1 MPDSSP
7 TPWIGRVLATSPTVE
22 VVDPFSE
29 NRTLEVR
36 SNLSVSPGCYVSVVQ
51 RPDVS
56 EVVEVLATPG
66 SARAAVYD
74 LIVEREL
81 NPSFPE
87 RVEAEVAMLL
97 DDPGID
103 DADLVDLTGRPFVTV
118 DGAYTRDLDQALWI
132 ERAGDGYRVWYALAD
147 ASFYVRPGMAV
158 FEEALRR
165 GASFYLPGLAVPMLP
180 RALSENLISLNAGES
195 RRATVFRMD
204 LDAKG
209 QCRGTRLLRARIQ
222 SLAKLTFDEVQS
234 LYDGPDASGLRGEP
248 YAESLSLLREVGNLR
263 IADAEQ
269 RDVVRYRRSEVDV
282 GLEGEDGL
290 RFVVLDDFRREVERY
305 NEQLSLLCNMEGA
318 RLLFLGDRPDDNVQP
333 IYRVHPRP
341 RPERISEFEGVLDA
355 LARAHDLDVSFWTW
369 KRGRGTSLAAFLAAL
384 PSEGEHAAVAR
395 AIHRQAVLLNLRS
408 SFSEEAGEHY
418 GVGAELYARFSSPMR
433 EIVGVFVHK
442 EAWEKEMEG
451 PLAPRW
457 TAPASGPEGDD
468 ALRTTVV
475 RRANLAKEVQS
486 ELDKVCN
493 GLVIDRM
500 LSRDLAMAR
509 LERPLRPGTVMGLTR
524 SKVHVLLDTPPL
536 DVKLYANHVAAQRSA
551 DVQLAVDG
559 ASWCD
564 ADGRP
569 VVRLGDQVVVRLVG
583 REERGNR
590 WILEMV

>member
-7 TPWIGRVLATSPTVE
+7 TPWIGRVLSTSPTVA

-36 SNLSVSPGCYVSVVQ
+36 SRPPISPGCYVSVAQGV
-51 RPDVS
+51 DVS
-56 EVVEVLATPG
+56 EVVEVLATAG
-66 SARAAVYD
+66 SARAAIYD

-81 NPSFPE
+81 NPSFPQ

-103 DADLVDLTGRPFVTV
+103 DPDLVDLTERPFVTV
-118 DGAYTRDLDQALWI
+118 DGACTRDLDQALWL

-165 GASFYLPGLAVPMLP
+165 GASFYLPGLVVPMLP
-180 RALSENLISLNAGES
+180 RALSENLISLNAGEP

-209 QCRGTRLLRARIQ
+209 YCRGTRLLRARIR
-222 SLAKLTFDEVQS
+222 SFAKLTFDDVQS
-234 LYDGPDASGLRGEP
+234 MYDGPDASGLRREP

-318 RLLFLGDRPDDNVQP
+318 RFLFLGDRPDDNVQP

-341 RPERISEFEGVLDA
+341 RPERLAEFEGVLDA
-355 LARAHDLDVSFWTW
+355 LARGHDLEVSFWTW
-369 KRGRGTSLAAFLAAL
+369 KRGRGTSLASFLAAL
-384 PSEGEHAAVAR
+384 PSDGEHAAVAR

-442 EAWEKEMEG
+442 EAWEKEMGG

-457 TAPASGPEGDD
+457 TAPASDPEGDD

-475 RRANLAKEVQS
+475 RRANLAKEVQN

-500 LSRDLAMAR
+500 LSRDLAMVPQ
-509 LERPLRPGTVMGLTR
+509 ERPLRPGTVMGLTR

-536 DVKLYANHVAAQRSA
+536 DVKLYVNHVALQQAA
-551 DVQLAVDG
+551 DVQLDAEG
-559 ASWCD
+559 ASWRD
-564 ADGRP
+564 ADGHP
-569 VVRLGDQVVVRLVG
+569 IVRLGDRVIVRLVG